1 MKRIIAGIAIMIAVF
16 FLAPFLAVKLLPPML
31 VMSVFVV
38 LFFAVNPVAMG
49 VLGILAGTDRKKLWW
64 LPVSAAA
71 LFPLL
76 HALAI
81 WSAPVWSLYYY
92 SIIYVMLGYLSI
104 AATAFLIKIRQ
115 HRA

>member
-16 FLAPFLAVKLLPPML
+16 FLAPFLAVKLLPDDS
-31 VMSVFVV
+31 VMGVFVI
-38 LFFAVNPVAMG
+38 LFFGANPIVMG
-49 VLGILAGTDRKKLWW
+49 ILGILAGTDRKKLWW
-64 LPVSAAA
+64 LPILAGA

-81 WSAPVWSLYYY
+81 WSVPVWSLYYY
-92 SIIYVMLGYLSI
+92 SIIYIMLGYLSTV
-104 AATAFLIKIRQ
+104 ATSFLIKIRQ